1 MNEENERGR
10 QIKDS
15 WKISRG
21 LVRRKYVSYGEDG
34 LFIEEW
40 KGGWSR
46 GHTCGGMGMSAREG
60 SGLSDL
66 IV

>member
-10 QIKDS
+10 QIKGS

-21 LVRRKYVSYGEDG
+21 LVRRKYVSHGEDG

-40 KGGWSR
+40 KGG
-46 GHTCGGMGMSAREG
+46 
-60 SGLSDL
+60 
-66 IV
+66 

>member
-21 LVRRKYVSYGEDG
+21 LVRRKYVSHGEDG

-40 KGGWSR
+40 KGGWR
-46 GHTCGGMGMSAREG
+46 AM
-60 SGLSDL
+60 DFL
-66 IV
+66 I

>member
-21 LVRRKYVSYGEDG
+21 LVRRKYVSHGEDG

-40 KGGWSR
+40 KGVQRTYLWR
-46 GHTCGGMGMSAREG
+46 YGGVCEG
-60 SGLSDL
+60 GQWTF
-66 IV
+66 